1 MTTLAPFTR
10 LTPRQVV
17 ESAALAGTPHYLY
30 DEAHL
35 VERCRRVLS
44 MPHAFG
50 LSAGFAM
57 KANPSRAILEIM
69 AREGMG
75 IDASSLNEARRAR
88 QAGVPAERIMLT
100 SQQVPEGQDRR
111 DLEALMAEG
120 LRYNACSLRQL
131 ELVAP
136 FARARGIPLAVRVS
150 PGVGSGETVT
160 RNTGDKYSSFGV
172 HLHDLDRFTAA
183 ARAAGVTLATV
194 HVHIGSGGDP
204 AAWAENVDRMLAIVE
219 KWFPDA
225 RALNLGGG
233 FKEARMPDEKP
244 ADVTALGAHAK
255 ARFEAFADLT
265 GRKLHMIVEPGTY
278 LVANA
283 GWLVTRVV
291 DRKSSGPD
299 GFDFVLADGG
309 MEANVRPAM
318 YGSRHPFYVVS
329 KEGELRSS
337 EYDLGAARG
346 VAERVVVGRCCE
358 SGDSQSLDDH
368 GHIVPRRM
376 ADPAVGD
383 LLVVGGA
390 GAYCAAMSPFNYN
403 SYVQAPEVLL
413 RSDGQLRIIR
423 KPQTLEQVTV
433 NELSLLG

>member
-1 MTTLAPFTR
+1 MAANATLAPFTR
-10 LTPRQVV
+10 LTARQVV

-35 VERCRRVLS
+35 VERCRRVLA

-57 KANPSRAILEIM
+57 KANPGRAILELM

-88 QAGVPAERIMLT
+88 RAGIPAGRIMLT
-100 SQQVPEGQDRR
+100 SQEVAEGQDRR
-111 DLEALMAEG
+111 DLEAMMLEG
-120 LRYNACSLRQL
+120 MRYNACSLRQL
-131 ELVAP
+131 ERVLP
-136 FARARGIPLAVRVS
+136 FAKAKGLPLAVRVS
-150 PGVGSGETVT
+150 PGVGAGETVT

-172 HLHDLDRFTAA
+172 HLGDLGRLTAM
-183 ARAAGVTLATV
+183 AREAGVKLATV

-204 AAWAENVDRMLAIVE
+204 KAWAENVDRMLAIVE

-225 RALNLGGG
+225 TALNLGGG

-244 ADVTALGAHAK
+244 ADVMALGTHAK
-255 ARFEAFADLT
+255 ARFEAFAELT
-265 GRKLHMIVEPGTY
+265 GRKLHMAVEPGTY

-291 DRKSSGPD
+291 DRRSSGPD

-309 MEANVRPAM
+309 MELNTRPLL

-329 KEGELRSS
+329 QAGALLSS
-337 EYDLGAARG
+337 ASAPARG
-346 VAERVVVGRCCE
+346 RDAT
-358 SGDSQSLDDH
+358 
-368 GHIVPRRM
+368 
-376 ADPAVGD
+376 A
-383 LLVVGGA
+383 
-390 GAYCAAMSPFNYN
+390 
-403 SYVQAPEVLL
+403 
-413 RSDGQLRIIR
+413 
-423 KPQTLEQVTV
+423 
-433 NELSLLG
+433 